1 MDRYHESATVVSE
14 DAAQRLVDE
23 HKARVWRNP
32 RSGITRFYLSVDAL
46 EDLIGLDVEFY
57 KSGNVR
63 RCSYIDADGE
73 VVRVANSRAYTRWT
87 KTFIENGRV
96 YTEWAPYGE
105 DIAELIALN
114 IAKAAE
120 PEAETEECDEEID
133 NASKLNIGDIVIRSG
148 DTVVVTE
155 VVNSEIFRYRVIE
168 ARDPRTIGT
177 KGGRNVKLGPVRR
190 IRKGGKN
197 EQSEENE

>member
-73 VVRVANSRAYTRWT
+73 EMRIPVERAAVFAAAYSNAFTMRAL
-87 KTFIENGRV
+87 RR
-96 YTEWAPYGE
+96 YHEW
-105 DIAELIALN
+105 
-114 IAKAAE
+114 
-120 PEAETEECDEEID
+120 
-133 NASKLNIGDIVIRSG
+133 
-148 DTVVVTE
+148 
-155 VVNSEIFRYRVIE
+155 VNS
-168 ARDPRTIGT
+168 
-177 KGGRNVKLGPVRR
+177 
-190 IRKGGKN
+190 
-197 EQSEENE
+197 

>member
-87 KTFIENGRV
+87 KTFIENGSI
-96 YTEWAPYGE
+96 YTEWALYGE

-168 ARDPRTIGT
+168 ARDPRTIGA